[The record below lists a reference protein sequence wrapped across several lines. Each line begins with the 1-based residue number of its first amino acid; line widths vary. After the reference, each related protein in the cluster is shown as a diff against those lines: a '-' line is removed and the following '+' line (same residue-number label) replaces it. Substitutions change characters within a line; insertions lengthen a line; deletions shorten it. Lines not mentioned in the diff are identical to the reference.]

1 MTAAW
6 DWPGAKWWRVDLHAH
21 SPASHDFRGQT
32 AQGDEGWILWLESAR
47 DAGIQAIAVTDHN
60 TADAVTHLQRVA
72 PSVENAPVVFPGV
85 ELTASDGS
93 HLLCIFDPSSNQRH
107 VEDLLS
113 RVGVGVDQRGKR
125 ESRSSQ
131 SVEQIFEECGDDVL
145 VIGAHVNDEAGLLR
159 HGGQQRI
166 AELRNPR
173 LIAVEVKPDV
183 EIDDSWLD
191 GSKKEIGRK
200 IPQIQA
206 SDSHKLNDLGRRF
219 TWIKMT
225 KPDIEGLRLALSD
238 GEASLKPSR
247 GGESVDPN
255 KHAPMAIEKITV
267 HNVKFV
273 GREAPTVVH
282 LNPWLNT
289 IIGSRGTGKS
299 TLVDF
304 CRKTLGRESEL
315 DSTVSQDEGS
325 LRSLFD
331 RRMKVPI
338 SRLEE
343 GLLTGSTRIE
353 VVYRKD
359 GEQFLITWGQSG
371 NPQPICRLDGDSQIP
386 EGGNISERFPVRIY
400 SQKQLF
406 ALAQEPNALLN
417 VIDDTPEVHS
427 AESGRQIEQLKTQYL
442 SLRASARA
450 AFAAASELSAR
461 EAELNDV
468 RRKISVLEQSGHSHI
483 LSTYRDYRQ
492 IDDTWNSIVAGVEKG
507 LEAVTDSVNGLS
519 VADIRID
526 PGQNGDIPRAALSR
540 AHQSLGQ
547 IVADIQRSLRE
558 SISNAR
564 QRLEDVRSSA
574 DINTWREAVEAS
586 EAEYYQASNQL
597 VQEGISDPANYGAL
611 LEQAKKLEDDI
622 ANLNNE
628 LLKSQ
633 SLDDDALSI
642 LAQYREERKQL
653 SEKRQGFAN
662 SASSDT
668 LNVQVNAFTDHSGLF
683 DELVRE
689 LGTDRFEEDRKIM
702 AIKIQ
707 PESNGGWDWGR
718 LDAVVK
724 SMRAFQSEG
733 TDLWETRDPRFRN
746 VLARIQPENI
756 DRLALYMPSDD
767 VQIKFKERGF
777 SSDWRPLSQ
786 GSPGQQTA
794 ALLAFVLGFGAE
806 PIILD
811 QPEDDLDN
819 TLIYELLASRF
830 REIKLKRQ
838 MVVITHNPNIVVHG
852 DSEFVVSLKAQNSQ
866 TRIAQQ
872 GGLQEKAVR
881 DEICRVMEGGRE
893 AFEIRY
899 RRIIPA

>member
-1 MTAAW
+1 MTATL

-21 SPASHDFRGQT
+21 SPASYDFRGQT
-32 AQGDEGWILWLESAR
+32 AQGDESWILWLESAR

-72 PSVENAPVVFPGV
+72 RSVENAPVVFPGV
-85 ELTASDGS
+85 ELTANDGS
-93 HLLCIFDPSSNQRH
+93 HLLCIFDPSSSQKH

-113 RVGVGVDQRGKR
+113 RVEIGVDQRGKE
-125 ESRSSQ
+125 ESRSTQ
-131 SVEQIFEECGDDVL
+131 SVEQILEECGDDAL
-145 VIGAHVNDEAGLLR
+145 VIGAHVNSKAGLLM
-159 HGGQQRI
+159 HGGRQRI

-173 LIAVEVKPDV
+173 LIAVEVKPDKA
-183 EIDDSWLD
+183 IDGSWLD
-191 GSKKEIGRK
+191 GSKKEIGRI

-206 SDSHKLNDLGRRF
+206 SDSHNFDNLGQRF

-238 GEASLKPSR
+238 GEASLKPS
-247 GGESVDPN
+247 GSEESVDPN
-255 KHAPMAIEKITV
+255 KHAPMTIEKITV
-267 HNVKFV
+267 HNAKFI

-315 DSTVSQDEGS
+315 GSTVSQDEGS

-331 RRMKVPI
+331 RRMKIPM
-338 SRLEE
+338 SRLED

-406 ALAQEPNALLN
+406 ALAQEPSALLN
-417 VIDDTPEVHS
+417 VIDDTPEVRS

-483 LSTYRDYRQ
+483 LSTYRDYRR
-492 IDDTWNSIVAGVEKG
+492 IDDAWNSIVAGVEKG
-507 LEAVTDSVNGLS
+507 LEGVTDSVNGLS
-519 VADIRID
+519 VADIGID
-526 PGQNGDIPRAALSR
+526 LGQNGDIPRAALSR

-547 IVADIQRSLRE
+547 IVADIQRSVME

-574 DINTWREAVEAS
+574 DITTWREAVEAS

-597 VQEGISDPANYGAL
+597 VQEGISDPANYGVL

-628 LLKSQ
+628 LLKAQ

-653 SEKRQGFAN
+653 SEKRQSFAN
-662 SASSDT
+662 GASSDT
-668 LNVQVNAFTDHSGLF
+668 LNVQVNAFADHSGLP
-683 DELVRE
+683 DALVRE
-689 LGTDRFEEDRKIM
+689 LGTDRFEEDRKSI
-702 AIKIQ
+702 AGKIQ
-707 PESNGGWDWGR
+707 PESNGQWDWDR
-718 LDAVVK
+718 LDTVVER
-724 SMRAFQSEG
+724 MRTSQPGG
-733 TDLWETRDPRFRN
+733 TDPWEIRDARFRN
-746 VLARIQPENI
+746 ILTNIKPESI
-756 DRLALYMPSDD
+756 DRLALYMPGDD
-767 VQIKFKERGF
+767 VQIKFKEREF
-777 SSDWRPLSQ
+777 TSDWRPLSQ

-838 MVVITHNPNIVVHG
+838 MVVITHNPNIAVHG
-852 DSEFVVSLKAQNSQ
+852 DSEFVVSLKAQSGQ
-866 TRIAQQ
+866 THIAQQ

>member
-21 SPASHDFRGQT
+21 SPASHDFRGQA
-32 AQGDEGWILWLESAR
+32 AQDDESWILWLESAR

-93 HLLCIFDPSSNQRH
+93 HLLCIFDPSSSQSH

-113 RVGVGVDQRGKR
+113 RVGIGVDQRGKE
-125 ESRSSQ
+125 ESRSTQ
-131 SVEQIFEECGDDVL
+131 SVEQILEECGDNVL
-145 VIGAHVNDEAGLLR
+145 VIGAHVNSEAGLLM

-191 GSKKEIGRK
+191 GSKKEIGRT

-206 SDSHKLNDLGRRF
+206 SDSHNFDNLGQRF

-238 GEASLKPSR
+238 GEASLEPSSS
-247 GGESVDPN
+247 GASADPN
-255 KHAPMAIEKITV
+255 NHAPMAIEKITV
-267 HNVKFV
+267 HNAKFV

-282 LNPWLNT
+282 LNPCLNT

-325 LRSLFD
+325 LRNLFD
-331 RRMKVPI
+331 RRMKVPS
-338 SRLEE
+338 SRTGE
-343 GLLTGSTRIE
+343 GLLTDNTRIE
-353 VVYRKD
+353 VVYRQH
-359 GEQFLITWGQSG
+359 GEQFLITWGQDG
-371 NPQPICRLDGDSQIP
+371 NVQPICRLDGNSLIP
-386 EGGNISERFPVRIY
+386 EDGNIDERFPVRIY

-406 ALAQEPNALLN
+406 ALAQEPNALLK
-417 VIDDTPEVHS
+417 VIDEEVRS
-427 AESGRQIEQLKTQYL
+427 VELERQIAQLKAQYL
-442 SLRASARA
+442 SLRASARV
-450 AFAAASELSAR
+450 AFATASELPAR
-461 EAELNDV
+461 KAELDDV
-468 RRKISVLEQSGHSHI
+468 RRKLSFLEQSRHSQI

-519 VADIRID
+519 VADIGID
-526 PGQNGDIPRAALSR
+526 PGKNGDIPRAALSR
-540 AHQSLGQ
+540 SHQSLGQ
-547 IVADIQRSLRE
+547 IVADIQRSVME

-564 QRLEDVRSSA
+564 QRLEDIRSSA
-574 DINTWREAVEAS
+574 DSVTWREAVEAS
-586 EAEYYQASNQL
+586 EAEYYQASSQL
-597 VQEGISDPANYGAL
+597 VQEGISEPSNYSGL
-611 LEQAKKLEDDI
+611 LDQEKKLEDSI
-622 ANLNNE
+622 KNLNEE
-628 LLKSQ
+628 LLKAQ
-633 SLDDDALSI
+633 SLEEGALNT
-642 LAQYREERKQL
+642 LAQYRAVRKQL

-662 SASSDT
+662 GASSDT
-668 LNVQVNAFTDHSGLF
+668 LNVQVNAFADHSGLP
-683 DELVRE
+683 DALVRE
-689 LGTDRFEEDRKIM
+689 LGTDRFEEDRRSI
-702 AIKIQ
+702 AGKIQ
-707 PESNGGWDWGR
+707 PESNGQWDWDR
-718 LDAVVK
+718 LDTVVER
-724 SMRAFQSEG
+724 MRTSQLGG
-733 TDLWETRDPRFRN
+733 TDPWEIRDARFRN
-746 VLARIQPENI
+746 ILANIKPESI

-819 TLIYELLASRF
+819 TLIYDLLVSRF
-830 REIKLKRQ
+830 KEAKLKRQ

-881 DEICRVMEGGRE
+881 DEICLVMEGGRE